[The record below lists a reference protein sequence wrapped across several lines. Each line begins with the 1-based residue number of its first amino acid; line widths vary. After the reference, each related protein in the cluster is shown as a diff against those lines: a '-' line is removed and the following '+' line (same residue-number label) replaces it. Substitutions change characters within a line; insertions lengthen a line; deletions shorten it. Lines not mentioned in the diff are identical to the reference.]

1 MAKGED
7 LIKFITQRVVTYI
20 DTPVE
25 ARRER
30 KMERKNRVKEP
41 WGTKWF
47 GMMPLG
53 MKMWVGQWRNAS
65 KPLYKRVSQ
74 LTLVRWWKSS
84 SKSSKSSS
92 QQQQR

>member
-1 MAKGED
+1 MDKGEE

-41 WGTKWF
+41 WSTKWF

-53 MKMWVGQWRNAS
+53 MKMWVGQWRG
-65 KPLYKRVSQ
+65 KPLYKRAGQ
-74 LTLVRWWKSS
+74 LTLVRWWKSN
-84 SKSSKSSS
+84 SKSS